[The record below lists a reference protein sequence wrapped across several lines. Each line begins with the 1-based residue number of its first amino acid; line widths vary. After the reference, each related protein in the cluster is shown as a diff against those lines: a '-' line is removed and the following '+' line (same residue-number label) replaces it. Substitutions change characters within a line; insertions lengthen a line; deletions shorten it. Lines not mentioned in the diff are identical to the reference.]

1 MVTLSEMIVEEIM
14 WATKAVHSIEAGY
27 VRLETAEEGRWRPA
41 RIGDNAYF
49 ACAVFR
55 DGRHIPLP
63 LLLPGGP
70 IDTLQARVIK
80 AAREN
85 GSLDECV
92 DDCCRFCLASGRH
105 DDSLEA
111 ASIEWLEP
119 RDPAFVFAALAYKTA
134 REGDPFSD
142 QPATKAAA
150 AAMKEICAL
159 RGIRDTF
166 EEVA

>member
-1 MVTLSEMIVEEIM
+1 MATSTSLRWPDMGSLEALICEEIM

-70 IDTLQARVIK
+70 IDTLQ
-80 AAREN
+80 
-85 GSLDECV
+85 
-92 DDCCRFCLASGRH
+92 
-105 DDSLEA
+105 
-111 ASIEWLEP
+111 
-119 RDPAFVFAALAYKTA
+119 
-134 REGDPFSD
+134 
-142 QPATKAAA
+142 
-150 AAMKEICAL
+150 EICAL
-159 RGIRDTF
+159 RGI
-166 EEVA
+166 EEVT

>member
-1 MVTLSEMIVEEIM
+1 MGLSEIICEEVM
-14 WATKAVHSIEAGY
+14 WATKAAHSIEAGY

-41 RIGDNAYF
+41 QVGDNAYF
-49 ACAVFR
+49 SCAVFE

-70 IDTLQARVIK
+70 IDTLQARVIE
-80 AAREN
+80 AARADGN
-85 GSLDECV
+85 LDECV
-92 DDCCRFCLASGRH
+92 DDCARFMLASGSH

-111 ASIEWLEP
+111 ASIAWLEP
-119 RDPAFVFAALAYKTA
+119 RDPAFVFTALAHKTSV
-134 REGDPFSD
+134 EGDPFSD

-159 RGIRDTF
+159 RGVGG
-166 EEVA
+166 VA